1 VFTKTLFF
9 AQKKDWPGLSP
20 AVLAGF
26 EAAGNSTLPEVQD
39 LLTGVIAMSQVSK
52 LRQSRNQWRRK
63 AVERA
68 EENRYLRK
76 ELARVKRERDRKEP
90 KDPEE
95 SFP

>member
-1 VFTKTLFF
+1 
-9 AQKKDWPGLSP
+9 
-20 AVLAGF
+20 
-26 EAAGNSTLPEVQD
+26 
-39 LLTGVIAMSQVSK
+39 MSQISK

-76 ELARVKRERDRKEP
+76 ELARVKEDRNRSRKEP

-95 SFP
+95 SLP